1 MPSSS
6 SSSSSPSASSSR
18 LPPSPAMIGEASL
31 KKPLGTEEQPSG
43 IARRGRGMK
52 PLYLRSSGS
61 FKKLLLSIGHGHRS
75 AAKPAAHDAEEKE
88 AETAPAPE
96 SPPKPA
102 WRCFSYDEIH
112 RATNAF
118 HEGNLVGRGGSSEV
132 YRGELPCG
140 RAVAVKRL
148 LGAPACERRERDFLA
163 ELGTVGHAR
172 HPNVC
177 ALLGCCVDRDLYLVF
192 DFSRRG
198 SVSANLH
205 PGDASSPP
213 MGWAARHGIAVG
225 TARGLEYLHKGC
237 QRRIIHRDI
246 KSSNV
251 LLTDDFQPQIS
262 DFGLAKWLPSEW
274 THRAIAPIEGT
285 FGCLAPEYYTH
296 GIVDEKTDV
305 FAFGVFLLELV
316 TGRKPVDGSHRSL
329 LSWARPLLSDG
340 GKVDALV
347 DPRIAG
353 DYDGEQ
359 ARRVAFV
366 ASLCIR
372 PSATWRPSMT
382 EVLELLEGGEIR
394 HDRWAM
400 PEPADDEEPWWFDD
414 LDDDEGDEEEEE
426 EEEFNTPSPS
436 SSSSTTSN

>member
-1 MPSSS
+1 
-6 SSSSSPSASSSR
+6 
-18 LPPSPAMIGEASL
+18 
-31 KKPLGTEEQPSG
+31 
-43 IARRGRGMK
+43 MK

-61 FKKLLLSIGHGHRS
+61 FKKLLLSIGHRP
-75 AAKPAAHDAEEKE
+75 AAKRAAVADVDAEAREVE
-88 AETAPAPE
+88 AAPE
-96 SPPKPA
+96 SPQRPA
-102 WRCFSYDEIH
+102 WRCFSYEEVH

-118 HEGNLVGRGGSSEV
+118 HEDNLVGRGGSSEV
-132 YRGELPCG
+132 YRGELPGG

-148 LGAPACERRERDFLA
+148 MGSPACERRERDFLA

-192 DFSRRG
+192 EFSRRG
-198 SVSANLH
+198 SVAANLH
-205 PGDASSPP
+205 GAGSPA
-213 MGWAARHGIAVG
+213 MAWAARRGIAVG

-340 GKVDALV
+340 GKVEALV
-347 DPRIAG
+347 DPRLG
-353 DYDGEQ
+353 GEYDGEE

-366 ASLCIR
+366 ASLCVR

-400 PEPADDEEPWWFDD
+400 PEPAGDDEEPWWYEFDD
-414 LDDDEGDEEEEE
+414 LEDDDEDED
-426 EEEFNTPSPS
+426 EEFNTPSPS

>member
-1 MPSSS
+1 
-6 SSSSSPSASSSR
+6 
-18 LPPSPAMIGEASL
+18 
-31 KKPLGTEEQPSG
+31 
-43 IARRGRGMK
+43 MK

-61 FKKLLLSIGHGHRS
+61 FKRLLLSIGGHRS
-75 AAKPAAHDAEEKE
+75 PSKPAAPAADAGEEAKE
-88 AETAPAPE
+88 KPSPE
-96 SPPKPA
+96 SPPHRPA
-102 WRCFSYDEIH
+102 WRCFSYDEIN
-112 RATNAF
+112 RATGGF

-132 YRGELPCG
+132 YRGELPGG

-148 LGAPACERRERDFLA
+148 MGASACERRERDFLA

-192 DFSRRG
+192 EFSRRG
-198 SVSANLH
+198 SVAANLH
-205 PGDASSPP
+205 DEASPA
-213 MGWAARHGIAVG
+213 MGWAARRGIAVG

-246 KSSNV
+246 KASNV
-251 LLTDDFQPQIS
+251 LLTDDLQPQIS

-329 LSWARPLLSDG
+329 LSWARPLLADG

-347 DPRIAG
+347 DPRLGG

-366 ASLCIR
+366 ASLCVR
-372 PSATWRPSMT
+372 APATWRPSMT

-400 PEPADDEEPWWFDD
+400 PEAADDEEEPWWFDD
-414 LDDDEGDEEEEE
+414 LDDEEDEED
-426 EEEFNTPSPS
+426 EEFNTPSPS

>member
-1 MPSSS
+1 
-6 SSSSSPSASSSR
+6 
-18 LPPSPAMIGEASL
+18 
-31 KKPLGTEEQPSG
+31 
-43 IARRGRGMK
+43 MK

-61 FKKLLLSIGHGHRS
+61 FKRLLLLSIGHRS
-75 AAKPAAHDAEEKE
+75 PTTKPVDADADTNDATK
-88 AETAPAPE
+88 E
-96 SPPKPA
+96 SPEEPGSSPQRSSRPA
-102 WRCFSYDEIH
+102 WRCFSYEEVH
-112 RATNAF
+112 RATDGF
-118 HEGNLVGRGGSSEV
+118 HASNLVGRGGSSEV
-132 YRGELPCG
+132 YRGELPDG

-148 LGAPACERRERDFLA
+148 LGASACERRERDFLA

-177 ALLGCCVDRDLYLVF
+177 GLLGCCVDQDLYLVF

-198 SVSANLH
+198 SVAANLH
-205 PGDASSPP
+205 DETLPA

-237 QRRIIHRDI
+237 RRRIIHRDI
-246 KSSNV
+246 KASNV
-251 LLTDDFQPQIS
+251 LLTDDLQPQIS

-285 FGCLAPEYYTH
+285 FGYGKRCLAPEYYTH

-340 GKVDALV
+340 KTEALV
-347 DPRIAG
+347 DPRLGG

-366 ASLCIR
+366 ASLCVR
-372 PSATWRPSMT
+372 APATWRPSMT
-382 EVLELLEGGEIR
+382 EVRDHSQVLELLEGGEIR
-394 HDRWAM
+394 QDRWAM
-400 PEPADDEEPWWFDD
+400 PEEAAGNEEQPWWFDD
-414 LDDDEGDEEEEE
+414 LDDDDEDENEDDED
-426 EEEFNTPSPS
+426 FSTPSPS
-436 SSSSTTSN
+436 SSSSTTNN